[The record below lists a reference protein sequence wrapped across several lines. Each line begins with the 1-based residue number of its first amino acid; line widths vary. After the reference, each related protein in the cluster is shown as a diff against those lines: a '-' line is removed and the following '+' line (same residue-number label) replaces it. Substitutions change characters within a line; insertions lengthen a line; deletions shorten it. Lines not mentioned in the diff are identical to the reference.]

1 MIKRATM
8 AIFQLPSLI
17 NSICWFQE
25 GCSSRFQKTS
35 GPTQSH
41 QTSRDWWHLLCHGK
55 NTQNFVKDK
64 DQGILS
70 NDRKTIIIRSC
81 QEFLCF
87 HFGWSAVTLESPT
100 KPSLIFIDEQILVQ
114 HPIQNGKNTISIQT
128 EIKGFA

>member
-8 AIFQLPSLI
+8 AIFQLPSLKNFNLLVSGRLFLQI
-17 NSICWFQE
+17 PKDLGSHPESPNLSRLVASSLPRQE
-25 GCSSRFQKTS
+25 YSK
-35 GPTQSH
+35 
-41 QTSRDWWHLLCHGK
+41 LL
-55 NTQNFVKDK
+55 KDK

-100 KPSLIFIDEQILVQ
+100 KPSLIFIDEQILI